1 MSSINQK
8 TKRVAYIHEKYR
20 AFVNRPELINDLLEL
35 AIKDAQKFL
44 GETATLQDYVNQI
57 NEIEIKKKEQI
68 RNKVHNEDLDFIKVI
83 MQNFIP
89 ITKDVKLGRNIKPD
103 KEERVFEKNNK
114 NQKKDET
121 EHSKNPN
128 KNESPNNDEIDDS
141 VVNKTVKNFLKN
153 IPH

>member
-57 NEIEIKKKEQI
+57 NEIEVKKNEQI

-89 ITKDVKLGRNIKPD
+89 IAKDVKLEKNIKPE
-103 KEERVFEKNNK
+103 KKKQVFEKNS
-114 NQKKDET
+114 KKQRKAEI
-121 EHSKNPN
+121 EHSEKSN
-128 KNESPNNDEIDDS
+128 KNESPNNDEVDDS
-141 VVNKTVKNFLKN
+141 VVNQTVKNFLEK

>member
-57 NEIEIKKKEQI
+57 SEIEIKKNEQI

-89 ITKDVKLGRNIKPD
+89 IAKDVKLEKNIKPEK
-103 KEERVFEKNNK
+103 KEQVSEKNNQ
-114 NQKKDET
+114 NQKKVE
-121 EHSKNPN
+121 KNQSEGPS
-128 KNESPNNDEIDDS
+128 KNESSNNDEIDDS
-141 VVNKTVKNFLKN
+141 VVNDTVKNFLKK
-153 IPH
+153 IQH